1 MTPPA
6 AATPRR
12 VVVVEDEAAIRELV
26 RLHLELAG
34 FSLEE
39 TSGGGHALETAPDPS
54 ISSCST

>member
-1 MTPPA
+1 MPPPA

-12 VVVVEDEAAIRELV
+12 VLVVEDEAAIRELL

-39 TSGGGHALETAPDPS
+39 TGDGRTRSRRRAPDPS
-54 ISSCST
+54 T